1 VGEHPSDHGNTFIC
15 NLFNSLIEEKLGPL
29 SSTIMAFVT
38 AILVQWEPG
47 FLGFWVPGV
56 MIVYDTLF
64 WKTLFKMILD
74 ETQKGRSKLGPHAH
88 LQITLKVADNHDHC
102 IWDT

>member
-1 VGEHPSDHGNTFIC
+1 
-15 NLFNSLIEEKLGPL
+15 
-29 SSTIMAFVT
+29 MAFVT

-47 FLGFWVPGV
+47 FLGSWG
-56 MIVYDTLF
+56 YDCVRYLI
-64 WKTLFKMILD
+64 LENHFKMILD

-102 IWDT
+102 IWDTYSAVFVHV